1 MHKLKSSPQDYNAR
15 ILWHFLVDAEQ
26 QTNGLYI
33 NKSTVHV
40 PLAFSQTHYIIFASG
55 NVKCF
60 KRCQGLPRGPGG
72 YQGESS
78 RILGALKAK

>member
-33 NKSTVHV
+33 NKSTFHV
-40 PLAFSQTHYIIFASG
+40 PLAFSQTHYIIFESG

-60 KRCQGLPRGPGG
+60 KRQGSGIAKRPWWVSRG
-72 YQGESS
+72 
-78 RILGALKAK
+78 ILGALKAK

>member
-26 QTNGLYI
+26 QTSGLYI

-40 PLAFSQTHYIIFASG
+40 PLAFSQTHYIIFESG
-55 NVKCF
+55 NMKYF
-60 KRCQGLPRGPGG
+60 KRQGVRDCQ
-72 YQGESS
+72 E
-78 RILGALKAK
+78 ALMGIKGKAPEF

>member
-33 NKSTVHV
+33 NKSTVHCSTGFQ
-40 PLAFSQTHYIIFASG
+40 PNTLHNFCIREREMF
-55 NVKCF
+55 
-60 KRCQGLPRGPGG
+60 
-72 YQGESS
+72 
-78 RILGALKAK
+78 